1 MDKFIM
7 LTGII
12 GLLFLLIALLMIIS
26 IFENLIKRKI
36 KVRAFPRNFI
46 IFIII
51 VLLGSSFIYLS
62 LFLKTFSI
70 YTKEEQVGTIYATSN
85 NKSIDISFYNEKEK
99 KNYEFSIEGEQ
110 WMIEGYFMRWS
121 LPLRLFGTPSYYKIT
136 RFSGR
141 SNNPDS
147 IKTSYYQIHTEQT
160 IWKYFLKHGEKIP
173 FVDAAYG
180 IATFQ
185 YPKNDTFYLYI
196 NDTGFIL
203 RNR

>member
-85 NKSIDISFYNEKEK
+85 NKSVF
-99 KNYEFSIEGEQ
+99 
-110 WMIEGYFMRWS
+110 
-121 LPLRLFGTPSYYKIT
+121 P
-136 RFSGR
+136 
-141 SNNPDS
+141 
-147 IKTSYYQIHTEQT
+147 
-160 IWKYFLKHGEKIP
+160 
-173 FVDAAYG
+173 
-180 IATFQ
+180 
-185 YPKNDTFYLYI
+185 
-196 NDTGFIL
+196 
-203 RNR
+203 